1 MRLSG
6 VKWVCG
12 CVRLSGVGRKM
23 NEKMR
28 MNGWE
33 RKEEVNG
40 WLGVWGCVGVCG
52 GVWGCVGVCG
62 WDEGTEVANDNPSSL
77 QHGNKPECFVSDHV
91 LLLFV

>member
-28 MNGWE
+28 MSGWE

-52 GVWGCVGVCG
+52 GVWGCVGG
-62 WDEGTEVANDNPSSL
+62 MREQKLLTIFLPPSSTEIN
-77 QHGNKPECFVSDHV
+77 QNV
-91 LLLFV
+91 L